1 MIITA
6 DIPLDLE
13 RKSKQSYQGELYSR
27 FLGFGNGTIKAL
39 YDRSNGFFRRQIIL
53 SAKRKD
59 PNRKDDPYLSEKLT
73 AEAEGIFLW
82 CFHGLQRLL
91 EQNYQFT
98 ISERTRANINE
109 AISDGNNIVEFL
121 RSDGYF
127 EFKADAEVSSK
138 QLYAVYQ
145 NWCEDNAHKP
155 YSPRSFSQF
164 LTEHQDEYHLES
176 TNNIRL
182 FGGKRVRGFL
192 GIRLPQA

>member
-1 MIITA
+1 M
-6 DIPLDLE
+6 
-13 RKSKQSYQGELYSR
+13 
-27 FLGFGNGTIKAL
+27 
-39 YDRSNGFFRRQIIL
+39 
-53 SAKRKD
+53 
-59 PNRKDDPYLSEKLT
+59 
-73 AEAEGIFLW
+73 
-82 CFHGLQRLL
+82 
-91 EQNYQFT
+91 
-98 ISERTRANINE
+98 NE

-127 EFKADAEVSSK
+127 EFKADAEASSK

-164 LTEHQDEYHLES
+164 LTEHQDEYHLEA